1 MWQRIAVLT
10 AVVLLLGAG
19 RGWAQLY
26 SPETIEQ
33 DFRVEWQVGHNG
45 KGPVVDGYVYNKA
58 MRAAEHMRLKIDQ
71 LDGAGNVVGSS
82 TAVVLGTGPWT
93 AARTSAHR
101 YRPPR
106 ATGYSRTRSTGPA
119 AGRSAPAA
127 CRPGGRLGIPPASH
141 RGEEVTRVLA
151 TPSMEIEALDA
162 YSQAV
167 VSVVEAVGPA
177 VVSITSGRAGS
188 DAALGVSGAGSGVII
203 APDGYALTNDHVVH
217 GAGRLTAT
225 LTDGRTLDAVF
236 VGEDL
241 STDLALVR
249 LNGTDLP
256 VAALGRSSGLRVGQ
270 LAVAIG
276 NPLGFQ
282 STVSAGV
289 VSALGRS
296 FRSSTGRLIENVI
309 QTDVALNP
317 GNSGGPLV
325 DSAGRV
331 VGINTA
337 IIAMA
342 QGLSFAVPIDT
353 ATWVIGELLGHGHVR
368 RAWLGLVA
376 QTRPIARA
384 HGRRLALAGSS
395 VVEIVAV
402 EPAGPAAA
410 AGLRPGDRILAIDGH
425 PMATVDELHRQLRAV
440 TIGATVAVSV
450 LRGDVRMHV
459 AVISREVPATP

>member
-1 MWQRIAVLT
+1 V
-10 AVVLLLGAG
+10 
-19 RGWAQLY
+19 
-26 SPETIEQ
+26 P
-33 DFRVEWQVGHNG
+33 
-45 KGPVVDGYVYNKA
+45 
-58 MRAAEHMRLKIDQ
+58 
-71 LDGAGNVVGSS
+71 S
-82 TAVVLGTGPWT
+82 TPIG
-93 AARTSAHR
+93 
-101 YRPPR
+101 
-106 ATGYSRTRSTGPA
+106 
-119 AGRSAPAA
+119 
-127 CRPGGRLGIPPASH
+127 
-141 RGEEVTRVLA
+141 
-151 TPSMEIEALDA
+151 EIEALDA

-167 VSVVEAVGPA
+167 VTVVEAVGPA
-177 VVSITSGRAGS
+177 VVSITSGRGGADTG
-188 DAALGVSGAGSGVII
+188 LGAISAGSGVII

-217 GAGRLTAT
+217 GAGRLAAT
-225 LTDGRTLDAVF
+225 LTDGRTLDAVLI
-236 VGEDL
+236 GEDP

-249 LNGTDLP
+249 LSGSDLP
-256 VAALGRSSGLRVGQ
+256 VAELGRSASLRVGQ
-270 LAVAIG
+270 LVVAIG

-296 FRSSTGRLIENVI
+296 FRSSTGRPIENVI

-353 ATWVIGELLGHGHVR
+353 ATWVIGELLSHGHVR

-384 HGRRLALAGSS
+384 QGRRLALPGES

-410 AGLRPGDRILAIDGH
+410 AGLRPGDRILAIDEQ
-425 PMATVDELHRQLRAV
+425 PMTTVDELHRQLRAV
-440 TIGATVAVSV
+440 AIGVPVEVSL
-450 LRGDVRMHV
+450 LRGDGRLQV
-459 AVISREVPATP
+459 AVIPREVPATP